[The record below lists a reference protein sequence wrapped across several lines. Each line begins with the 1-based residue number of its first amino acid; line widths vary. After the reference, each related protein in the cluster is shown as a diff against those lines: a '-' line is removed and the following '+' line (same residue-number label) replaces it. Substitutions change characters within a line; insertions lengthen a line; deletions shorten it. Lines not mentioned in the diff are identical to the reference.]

1 MLKWWREQKAAE
13 PAQKVKREEGQ
24 ASGGGAQKKVKREEG
39 VGGGSGGAPSES
51 RVPPLAQGGKEGAAA
66 TGEVKNEERPPRDPP
81 SQAVAPS
88 GGVAQEAAGAAGGQ
102 TGWSGA
108 IFVRD
113 LEGRTW
119 TLEVS
124 SSDTIATIK
133 SKIQD
138 KNGDPP
144 DQQRLI
150 FAGKQLEDGRT
161 LADYGTQRHSTL
173 HLTLRLN
180 GDIGEW
186 GEHADAV
193 GTRFLK
199 GDAASPDDARAI
211 LRGLGVKAHRMFESC
226 SDAGLDARARGALMQ
241 LADKQHKSAGEADF
255 KMKLSRDELAARVG
269 GEGVRGL
276 EALFRAFGGG
286 AYTVWLRR
294 VSPVVGGL
302 CINFHTDVTKSTMQV
317 ALNDEE
323 DCSGGRLVFATDEGL
338 LVPSRTAGS
347 ATLHDNT
354 IAHGVSLH
362 TRGVRYG
369 LFFLESVPE
378 VSEPGGPQE
387 HASPL
392 PA

>member
-226 SDAGLDARARGALMQ
+226 SDAGLDTL
-241 LADKQHKSAGEADF
+241 K
-255 KMKLSRDELAARVG
+255 
-269 GEGVRGL
+269 
-276 EALFRAFGGG
+276 
-286 AYTVWLRR
+286 
-294 VSPVVGGL
+294 
-302 CINFHTDVTKSTMQV
+302 V